1 MMQRT
6 LWLADI
12 LPMSVSVSDAVAWIC
27 SLARLGAK
35 WTNPAVMP
43 TTSVTAV
50 KIAERLLEG
59 VFMTFA
65 PDFDERRCSS
75 GMRRSCP
82 CSLAP

>member
-12 LPMSVSVSDAVAWIC
+12 LPMSVPVSDADAWIR

-43 TTSVTAV
+43 TTSATAV
-50 KIAERLLEG
+50 KIAERL
-59 VFMTFA
+59 
-65 PDFDERRCSS
+65 
-75 GMRRSCP
+75 
-82 CSLAP
+82 